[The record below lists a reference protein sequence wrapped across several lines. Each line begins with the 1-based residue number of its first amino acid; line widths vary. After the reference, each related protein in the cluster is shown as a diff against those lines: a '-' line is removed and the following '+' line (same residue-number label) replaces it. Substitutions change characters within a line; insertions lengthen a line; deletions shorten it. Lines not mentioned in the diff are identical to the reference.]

1 MEFTCFEYFLTSIGY
16 LCKMNLEN
24 CPLCKGEAEVFCEKP
39 KHLFYKCTNCEGIFR
54 PQHTFLAAEEE
65 KAHYEKHNNDV
76 FDERYQNFVSPIV
89 DAILQDFNPE
99 AKGLDFGSGTGPVIS
114 KMLKDKGYH
123 IQNYDLFFANDLV
136 LLKEKYNYVS
146 CCEVM
151 EHFHQPYKEFELLK
165 SLLLPKGKLYC
176 KTAVYKNQTPFENWY
191 YKDDFTHVFIYQP
204 QTLEWIKKEFHFSNL
219 VIKEKLI
226 VFEN

>member
-1 MEFTCFEYFLTSIGY
+1 MILQ
-16 LCKMNLEN
+16 N
-24 CPLCKGEAEVFCEKP
+24 CPLCNSTATLFCEKP
-39 KHLFYKCTNCEGIFR
+39 KHLFYKCDTCDGIFR
-54 PQHTFLAAEEE
+54 PKDTFLTAEEE

-89 DAILQDFNPE
+89 NAVLQDFTSE
-99 AKGLDFGSGTGPVIS
+99 AKGLDFGSGTGPVIA
-114 KMLKDKGYH
+114 KMLKDKGYQV
-123 IQNYDLFFANDLV
+123 QNFDLFFANEV
-136 LLKEKYNYVS
+136 SLLNQKYDYVS

-176 KTAVYKNQTPFENWY
+176 KTEVFNNQKPFENWY
-191 YKDDFTHVFIYQP
+191 YKDDFTHVFIYQHK
-204 QTLEWIKKEFHFSNL
+204 TLEWIKTKFHFSNL

-226 VFEN
+226 VFEK

>member
-1 MEFTCFEYFLTSIGY
+1 MV
-16 LCKMNLEN
+16 
-24 CPLCKGEAEVFCEKP
+24 CPLCNSTSTLFCEKP
-39 KHLFYKCTNCEGIFR
+39 KHLFYKCDTCEGIFR
-54 PQHTFLAAEEE
+54 PQHTFLTAEEE

-89 DAILQDFNPE
+89 NAVLQDFSPE
-99 AKGLDFGSGTGPVIS
+99 AKGLDFGSGTGPVIA
-114 KMLKDKGYH
+114 KMLTDKGYQV
-123 IQNYDLFFANDLV
+123 QNYDLFFANDV
-136 LLKEKYNYVS
+136 SLLNQKYDYVS

-176 KTAVYKNQTPFENWY
+176 KTEVFNNQKPFENWY

-204 QTLEWIKKEFHFSNL
+204 KTLEWIKTEFHFSN
-219 VIKEKLI
+219 VIIKEKLI
-226 VFEN
+226 VFEK

>member
-1 MEFTCFEYFLTSIGY
+1 MISH
-16 LCKMNLEN
+16 N
-24 CPLCKGEAEVFCEKP
+24 CPLCNSTSTLFCEKT
-39 KHLFYKCTNCEGIFR
+39 KHLFYKCNTCHGIFR
-54 PQHTFLAAEEE
+54 PKHTFLTAEEE

-89 DAILQDFNPE
+89 NAVLQDFSSE
-99 AKGLDFGSGTGPVIS
+99 AKGLDFGSGTGPVIA
-114 KMLKDKGYH
+114 KMLTDKGYQV
-123 IQNYDLFFANDLV
+123 QNYDLFFANEPS
-136 LLKEKYNYVS
+136 LLNQKYDYIS

-176 KTAVYKNQTPFENWY
+176 KTEVFNNQKPFENWY
-191 YKDDFTHVFIYQP
+191 YKDDFTHVFIYQHK
-204 QTLEWIKKEFHFSNL
+204 TLEWIKTKFHFSNL

-226 VFEN
+226 VFEK

>member
-1 MEFTCFEYFLTSIGY
+1 MTSPT
-16 LCKMNLEN
+16 
-24 CPLCKGEAEVFCEKP
+24 CPLCNSTSTLFCEKP
-39 KHLFYKCTNCEGIFR
+39 KHLYYKCNTCDGIFR
-54 PQHTFLAAEEE
+54 PKDTFLTAEEE

-89 DAILQDFNPE
+89 NAVLHDFSPE
-99 AKGLDFGSGTGPVIS
+99 AKGLDFGSGTGPVIA
-114 KMLKDKGYH
+114 KMLIDKGYQV
-123 IQNYDLFFANDLV
+123 QNYDLFFANESS
-136 LLKEKYNYVS
+136 LLNEKYDYVS

-165 SLLLPKGKLYC
+165 RLLLPNGKLYC
-176 KTAVYKNQTPFENWY
+176 KTEVYTNQKPFENWY

-204 QTLEWIKKEFHFSNL
+204 KTLEWIKEEFNFSNL
-219 VIKEKLI
+219 IIKEKLI

>member
-1 MEFTCFEYFLTSIGY
+1 MSLS
-16 LCKMNLEN
+16 
-24 CPLCKGEAEVFCEKP
+24 CPLCNSTATFFCEKP
-39 KHLFYKCTNCEGIFR
+39 KHLFYKCDTCDGIFR
-54 PQHTFLAAEEE
+54 PQHTFLTAEEE

-89 DAILQDFNPE
+89 NAVLQDFSPE
-99 AKGLDFGSGTGPVIS
+99 AKGLDFGSGTGPVIA
-114 KMLKDKGYH
+114 KMLTDKGYQV
-123 IQNYDLFFANDLV
+123 QNFDLFFANDV
-136 LLKEKYNYVS
+136 ALLEQKYDYVS

-176 KTAVYKNQTPFENWY
+176 KTAVYNHQKPFENWY

-204 QTLEWIKKEFHFSNL
+204 KTLEWIKSEFHFSNL
-219 VIKEKLI
+219 IIKEKLI

>member
-1 MEFTCFEYFLTSIGY
+1 M
-16 LCKMNLEN
+16 
-24 CPLCKGEAEVFCEKP
+24 
-39 KHLFYKCTNCEGIFR
+39 FYKCFTCDGIFR
-54 PQHTFLAAEEE
+54 PKHSFLTAEEE

-89 DAILQDFNPE
+89 NAILQDFTSE
-99 AKGLDFGSGTGPVIS
+99 AKGLDFGSGTGPVIA
-114 KMLKDKGYH
+114 KMLTDKGYQV
-123 IQNYDLFFANDLV
+123 QNYDLFFANEPS
-136 LLKEKYNYVS
+136 LLQEKYDYVS

-151 EHFHQPYKEFELLK
+151 EHFHKPYKEFELLK

-176 KTAVYKNQTPFENWY
+176 KTAIYHNQTPFENWY

-204 QTLEWIKKEFHFSNL
+204 KTLEWIKNEFYFSNL
-219 VIKEKLI
+219 IIKEKLI

>member
-1 MEFTCFEYFLTSIGY
+1 MTSPT
-16 LCKMNLEN
+16 
-24 CPLCKGEAEVFCEKP
+24 CPLCNSTATLSCEKP
-39 KHLFYKCTNCEGIFR
+39 KHLFYKCDSCDGIFR
-54 PQHTFLAAEEE
+54 PKHSFLTAEEE

-89 DAILQDFNPE
+89 NAILQDFTSE
-99 AKGLDFGSGTGPVIS
+99 AKGLDFGSGTGPVIA
-114 KMLKDKGYH
+114 KMLTDKGYQV
-123 IQNYDLFFANDLV
+123 QNYDLFFANEPS
-136 LLKEKYNYVS
+136 LLQEKYDYVS

-176 KTAVYKNQTPFENWY
+176 KTAIYHNQTPFENWY

-204 QTLEWIKKEFHFSNL
+204 KTLEWIKNEFYFSNL
-219 VIKEKLI
+219 IIKEKLL

>member
-1 MEFTCFEYFLTSIGY
+1 MISH
-16 LCKMNLEN
+16 N
-24 CPLCKGEAEVFCEKP
+24 CPLCNSTSTLFCEKT
-39 KHLFYKCTNCEGIFR
+39 KHLFYKCNTCHGIFR
-54 PQHTFLAAEEE
+54 PKHTFLTAEEE

-89 DAILQDFNPE
+89 NAVLQDLSSE
-99 AKGLDFGSGTGPVIS
+99 AKGLDFGSGTGPVIA
-114 KMLKDKGYH
+114 KMLTDKGYQV
-123 IQNYDLFFANDLV
+123 QNYDLFFAKEPS
-136 LLKEKYNYVS
+136 LLNQKYDYIS

-176 KTAVYKNQTPFENWY
+176 KTEVFNNQKPFENWY
-191 YKDDFTHVFIYQP
+191 YKDDFTHVFIYQHK
-204 QTLEWIKKEFHFSNL
+204 TLEWIKTKFHFSNL

-226 VFEN
+226 VFEK

>member
-1 MEFTCFEYFLTSIGY
+1 MILQ
-16 LCKMNLEN
+16 N
-24 CPLCKGEAEVFCEKP
+24 CPLCNSAATLFCEKP
-39 KHLFYKCTNCEGIFR
+39 KHLFFKCTNCDGIFR
-54 PQHTFLAAEEE
+54 PQHTFLTTEEE

-89 DAILQDFNPE
+89 NAVLQDFSPE
-99 AKGLDFGSGTGPVIS
+99 AKGLDFGSGTGPVIA
-114 KMLKDKGYH
+114 KMLTDKGYQV
-123 IQNYDLFFANDLV
+123 QNYDLFFANDNA
-136 LLKEKYNYVS
+136 LLNQKYDYVS

-176 KTAVYKNQTPFENWY
+176 KTEIFNNQKPFENWY

-204 QTLEWIKKEFHFSNL
+204 KTLGWLKNEFQFSNL
-219 VIKEKLI
+219 IIKEKLI

>member
-1 MEFTCFEYFLTSIGY
+1 MISH
-16 LCKMNLEN
+16 N
-24 CPLCKGEAEVFCEKP
+24 CPLCNSTSTLFCEKT
-39 KHLFYKCTNCEGIFR
+39 KHLFYKCNTCHGIFR
-54 PQHTFLAAEEE
+54 PKHTFLTAEEE

-89 DAILQDFNPE
+89 NAVLQDFSSE
-99 AKGLDFGSGTGPVIS
+99 AKGLDFGSGTGPVIA
-114 KMLKDKGYH
+114 KMLTDKGYQV
-123 IQNYDLFFANDLV
+123 QNYDLFFAKEPS
-136 LLKEKYNYVS
+136 LLNQKYDYIS

-176 KTAVYKNQTPFENWY
+176 KTEVFNNQKPFENWY
-191 YKDDFTHVFIYQP
+191 YKDDFTHVFIYQHK
-204 QTLEWIKKEFHFSNL
+204 TLEWIKTKFHFSNL

-226 VFEN
+226 VFEK